1 VSSEDAG
8 SKDVDIE
15 TENEGT
21 PSPSALPLPVGPL
34 SLFRSDFWNDPA
46 LQEYA
51 DDLSCKHQ
59 ILSGLFVKA
68 QSGQRLE
75 RDEEITMC
83 ATMRESNDMWR
94 RSNLRLRYSEDF
106 QAQEFYKFTEA
117 SLLKEGLSMDLVEA
131 LLTWEPDYM
140 QAMIE
145 KRPPPAMPAGLTP
158 DTLSTIRA
166 KLPEM
171 MQRMNAPADLNAV
184 PFVKDSTAL
193 DNELVR
199 EEYEGLM
206 RDQEQLTRFGGSYR
220 GFDPRGKE
228 AFLDQVAK
236 IEERWG
242 VLLTRLQL
250 MGQLNADYISQTQA
264 YLQQIGL
271 SVPEYKIMLNE
282 AHSLMRQDAIKEG
295 LAR

>member
-1 VSSEDAG
+1 MS
-8 SKDVDIE
+8 SKDASSDLEDV
-15 TENEGT
+15 GF
-21 PSPSALPLPVGPL
+21 SLPSALPLPVGPL

-46 LQEYA
+46 LLEYA
-51 DDLSCKHQ
+51 DDLSRKHQ
-59 ILSGLFVKA
+59 LMSGLFLKA

-75 RDEEITMC
+75 RDEELTMC
-83 ATMRESNDMWR
+83 TTMRESNDMWR
-94 RSNLRLRYSEDF
+94 RSNMRLRYSEDF
-106 QAQEFYKFTEA
+106 QAQEFFKFTEA

-140 QAMIE
+140 QAMME
-145 KRPPPAMPAGLTP
+145 RRPPPAMPAGLTQ
-158 DTLSTIRA
+158 DSLSKIRQ

-171 MQRMNAPADLNAV
+171 MQRLNAPAQLDAV
-184 PFVKDSTAL
+184 PFLRDSTAL
-193 DNELVR
+193 DSEVVR

-206 RDQEQLTRFGGSYR
+206 RDQEQLVRFGRAYR

-236 IEERWG
+236 VEERWG
-242 VLLTRLQL
+242 ILLTRLQL
-250 MGQLNADYISQTQA
+250 MGHLNPAYISETQA

-271 SVPEYKIMLNE
+271 SVTDYNARLNQ
-282 AHSLMRQDAIKEG
+282 AHSLMRQDAIEEG